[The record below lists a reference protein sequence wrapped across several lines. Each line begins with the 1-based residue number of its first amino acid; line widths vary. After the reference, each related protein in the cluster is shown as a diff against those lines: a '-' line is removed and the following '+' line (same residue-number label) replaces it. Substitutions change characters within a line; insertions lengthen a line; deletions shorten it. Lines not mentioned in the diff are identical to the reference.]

1 MKHLQAKISLA
12 NGQLLQPE
20 RRRSG
25 SLERLQSQGGHSLYH
40 HSCQKYSMMSCRF
53 QLWTAAEETGS
64 CVHLTNAQPHK
75 KKKGERGKEGKE
87 ESDVLLK
94 IFNPPSIN

>member
-1 MKHLQAKISLA
+1 
-12 NGQLLQPE
+12 
-20 RRRSG
+20 
-25 SLERLQSQGGHSLYH
+25 
-40 HSCQKYSMMSCRF
+40 MMSCRF
-53 QLWTAAEETGS
+53 QLWTAVEETGS
-64 CVHLTNAQPHK
+64 CVHLTNAQPH